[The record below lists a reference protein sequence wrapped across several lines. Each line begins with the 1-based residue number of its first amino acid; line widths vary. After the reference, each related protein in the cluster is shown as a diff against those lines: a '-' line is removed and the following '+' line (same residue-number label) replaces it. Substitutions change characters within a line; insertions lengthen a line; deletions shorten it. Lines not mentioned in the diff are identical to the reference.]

1 MPKPPAARV
10 EGAVDSGAV
19 DVLLLELLGLVL
31 LPLLPV
37 GVGVGVNVK
46 TKVEVKVVKEWPE
59 PTPTPVEKEVERM
72 REALVEF
79 AAACVLLPD
88 AAGELVPDP
97 VVAEALPPV
106 LEPAGEDEEVV
117 GWKRR

>member
-19 DVLLLELLGLVL
+19 DVLLLELLGLLL
-31 LPLLPV
+31 LPLEPE

-46 TKVEVKVVKEWPE
+46 TKVEVKLVKAWPE

-72 REALVEF
+72 TATLVEF
-79 AAACVLLPD
+79 VVACVLLPD
-88 AAGELVPDP
+88 AAGEVVPDP
-97 VVAEALPPV
+97 AVAEAVPPV
-106 LEPAGEDEEVV
+106 LEPEDEEVV